1 MKKILIFT
9 NFYSSSKIYSDVNG
23 RKKRLKSQMFK

>member
-23 RKKRLKSQMFK
+23 RKKTSKVANV